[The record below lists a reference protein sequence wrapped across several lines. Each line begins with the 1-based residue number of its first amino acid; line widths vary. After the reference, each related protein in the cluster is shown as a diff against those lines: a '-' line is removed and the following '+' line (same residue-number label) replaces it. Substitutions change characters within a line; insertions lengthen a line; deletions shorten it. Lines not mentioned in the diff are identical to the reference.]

1 MTAIDALEADRT
13 HFWSK
18 AAAAS
23 FGLWSL
29 ALPISAGLVIN
40 KMDTVSRDLSNLST
54 RLDNYILNSERRIT
68 LIEERQQFVLRTLE
82 GNGLIYRSNGNGE
95 NRRGP

>member
-1 MTAIDALEADRT
+1 MNEETGVASS
-13 HFWSK
+13 FWAK

-29 ALPISAGLVIN
+29 ALPISASLVIN
-40 KMDTVSRDLSNLST
+40 KMDTVSRDISNLST

-82 GNGLIYRSNGNGE
+82 SSGLIYRQNSLGANGK
-95 NRRGP
+95 